1 MRQYLNEMQGAEAGT
16 RKKMKKSLDKL
27 VTEVL
32 QQPCFRVHY
41 CIRSMQP
48 IFMVLSQ
55 ETSADADGSRI
66 MEKVNQCISV
76 GNTEQSDLVLGGKG
90 EQPWDLMT
98 VTFES
103 ITVKVMS
110 SALFAYWVCEE
121 SAEHVPPTWKQY
133 ARAAVPETRPQY
145 VVKALELLK
154 VEQVSDFFAT
164 EPDVIQHGEQPS
176 ATVMEVSEQKQ
187 PELMELEEALEVQ
200 LEQESGMQE
209 TNAISEEKDI
219 SNFEED
225 DQGNESPDESGKEL
239 VTGLNLLS
247 VAQQPVSQ
255 QLLALLTQK
264 HKKELHS
271 AREAVLI
278 PKFIQFE
285 GHELVDSGRF
295 EYEVAIKARAL
306 NAGEQKAPAPKAPR
320 LRRKKGEEIKE
331 GAGGREFCAMAI
343 KLNCGGQ
350 CWATIS
356 EGVKRWSRADKF
368 CKKCNVFLHSAC
380 HYWYH
385 EQYGGNTVAAW
396 NTELQANEVARKNTR
411 DFLKKEFRKVRVK
424 LQSKKSVAQ
433 VVGAGAKEPEVSDA
447 ELLAAPTLGAQV
459 EV

>member
-1 MRQYLNEMQGAEAGT
+1 
-16 RKKMKKSLDKL
+16 
-27 VTEVL
+27 
-32 QQPCFRVHY
+32 
-41 CIRSMQP
+41 
-48 IFMVLSQ
+48 
-55 ETSADADGSRI
+55 
-66 MEKVNQCISV
+66 
-76 GNTEQSDLVLGGKG
+76 
-90 EQPWDLMT
+90 
-98 VTFES
+98 
-103 ITVKVMS
+103 
-110 SALFAYWVCEE
+110 
-121 SAEHVPPTWKQY
+121 
-133 ARAAVPETRPQY
+133 
-145 VVKALELLK
+145 
-154 VEQVSDFFAT
+154 
-164 EPDVIQHGEQPS
+164 
-176 ATVMEVSEQKQ
+176 MEVSEQKQ
-187 PELMELEEALEVQ
+187 PELMEVEEALEVQ

-239 VTGLNLLS
+239 VTGLNLQS

-264 HKKELHS
+264 QMKELHS
-271 AREAVLI
+271 PREAVLC

-331 GAGGREFCAMAI
+331 GAGGREFCAMSI

-396 NTELQANEVARKNTR
+396 TRKNTR
-411 DFLKKEFRKVRVK
+411 EFLKKEFRKVRVK

-433 VVGAGAKEPEVSDA
+433 VVGAWAKEPEVSDA